1 MWVLIMYVLIALG
14 VAIGIKLNEEEFT
27 QEWVDKGKGG
37 DDFVSKQLV
46 FSFIWPLILLLF
58 VFFAPYF
65 VVLGINKFIDESKKK
80 K

>member
-1 MWVLIMYVLIALG
+1 MLVFIIYMLIALG

-27 QEWVDKGKGG
+27 REWVNKDEE
-37 DDFVSKQLV
+37 DFVTKQLV

-58 VFFAPYF
+58 VFCSPYF
-65 VVLGINKFIDESKKK
+65 VVLGINKFIDKNKKK